1 MAAFR
6 FFGEV
11 ERLYVTRSGLFVR
24 LENVAPTGE
33 PLPKDEYFLL
43 KRDHEN
49 YDAIYSLALLAASGR
64 HRLQIR
70 SSQVA
75 DPSEHAEVA
84 YMVLDW

>member
-1 MAAFR
+1 MAAHR

-11 ERLYVTRSGLFVR
+11 QRLYVTRPGLFVR
-24 LENVAPTGE
+24 LENVTPTGE
-33 PLPKDEYFLL
+33 PLPKDQYFLL
-43 KRDHEN
+43 ERDHRN
-49 YDAIYSLALLAASGR
+49 YDSLYSLALLAASGR

-70 SSQVA
+70 TSRDA

>member
-1 MAAFR
+1 MAFR

-11 ERLYVTRSGLFVR
+11 QRLYVTRPGLFVR
-24 LENVAPTGE
+24 LENVTPTGV
-33 PLPKDEYFLL
+33 PLPKDQYFLL
-43 KRDHEN
+43 KRDHRN
-49 YDAIYSLALLAASGR
+49 YDSIYSLALLAASGR

-70 SSQVA
+70 SSQDA

>member
-11 ERLYVTRSGLFVR
+11 ERLYVTTGGTFVR
-24 LENVAPTGE
+24 LENVTPGNE
-33 PLPKDEYFLL
+33 PLPRDGYFLL
-43 KRDHEN
+43 RRDHEN

-70 SSQVA
+70 SVADA